1 MEDYS
6 EKIQKYIEGQLRGEE
21 LLSFEAQLLIDNDL
35 NNMLMLQMEVHQ
47 ILHSRIISL
56 QVESRTHCQIC
67 FQDYK
72 PQKEDANIFKNEF
85 VLILSVFT
93 LLLVVGV
100 LYFAIQ

>member
-6 EKIQKYIEGQLRGEE
+6 EKIQKYIEGQLIGEE
-21 LLSFEAQLLIDNDL
+21 LSRFEAQLLIDNDL
-35 NNMLMLQMEVHQ
+35 NNMVMLQMEVHE
-47 ILHSRIISL
+47 ILHSRFVSI
-56 QVESRTHCQIC
+56 QVESRADCQIC
-67 FQDYK
+67 FHNYK
-72 PQKEDANIFKNEF
+72 PEKEDSNILKYEF

>member
-35 NNMLMLQMEVHQ
+35 NNMLILQMEVHE
-47 ILHSRIISL
+47 ILHSRIVRV
-56 QVESRTHCQIC
+56 QVESRSHCQIC
-67 FQDYK
+67 CQDYK
-72 PQKEDANIFKNEF
+72 PKKEESNIFKNEL

-93 LLLVVGV
+93 FLLVVGA
-100 LYFAIQ
+100 LYFSIQ